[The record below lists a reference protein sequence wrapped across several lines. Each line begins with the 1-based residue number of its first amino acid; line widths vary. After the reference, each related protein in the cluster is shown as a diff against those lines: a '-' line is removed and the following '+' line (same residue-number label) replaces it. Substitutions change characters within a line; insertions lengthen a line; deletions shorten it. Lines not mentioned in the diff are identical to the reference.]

1 MLNRI
6 FDIIFSILVIVILAP
21 VFLIV
26 AILVKLS
33 SRGPIIFK
41 QKRVGKNARLFNLY
55 KFRTMYLNSEKEG
68 LLTPGNDKRI
78 TPIGKLLR
86 LYKLDELPQF
96 FNVLKGDMSIVG
108 PRPEVEKY
116 VNLYDD
122 EQKKILLVKPGITD
136 YASLVY
142 INEGEKLAQ
151 ANDPE
156 HYYINHIMPEKIKLS
171 LQYME
176 HKNFTNDLY
185 IILITIMR
193 IFFKNIKIKK
203 YGY

>member
-21 VFLIV
+21 VFFIV

-41 QKRVGKNARLFNLY
+41 QKRVGKNARIFNLY
-55 KFRTMYLNSEKEG
+55 KFRTMYVNSEKEG
-68 LLTPGNDKRI
+68 LLTPVNDKRV

-86 LYKLDELPQF
+86 LYKIDELPQF

-156 HYYINHIMPEKIKLS
+156 YYYINHIMPEKIKLS
-171 LQYME
+171 LQYIE
-176 HKNFTNDLY
+176 HKNFINDLY
-185 IILITIMR
+185 IIFITIMR